1 MTNQHHTVL
10 YIGVT
15 SDLIGRVYEHKT
27 KAFPNSF
34 TAKYN
39 CNKLVYYNGF
49 MTITEAINE
58 EKRLKGG
65 SRKKKIDLINAM
77 NPEWKDLSD
86 TLFGKE

>member
-1 MTNQHHTVL
+1 ML